1 MDNPLIG
8 KFFTFSDPDDG
19 GIHGK
24 SEILS
29 HIYGQFYYVRNF
41 DLCDETPEYT
51 SVLNLKA
58 IRGVP
63 LFSSISAMV
72 KFFNDVPKSEPPL
85 EISH

>member
-29 HIYGQFYYVRNF
+29 HIYGQFYYIRNF
-41 DLCDETPEYT
+41 DLCDETPDYN
-51 SVLNLKA
+51 SVIDLKA

-63 LFSSISAMV
+63 LFSSVSAMV
-72 KFFNDVPKSEPPL
+72 RFFNDIPKSERAL
-85 EISH
+85 EVSH